1 MPDINKNKYFRLRLS
16 YELRERE
23 LNNNTSDMTRD
34 PRSVVTAAHCQFPV
48 SRFLVVLGEHDL
60 EEDEDTELRMVPAS
74 WTSHPLYNP
83 R

>member
-1 MPDINKNKYFRLRLS
+1 MVIKSPVTHAKVHYNS
-16 YELRERE
+16 
-23 LNNNTSDMTRD
+23 SD

-60 EEDEDTELRMVPAS
+60 QEDEDTELRMVPAS
-74 WTSHPLYNP
+74 WTTHPLYNP